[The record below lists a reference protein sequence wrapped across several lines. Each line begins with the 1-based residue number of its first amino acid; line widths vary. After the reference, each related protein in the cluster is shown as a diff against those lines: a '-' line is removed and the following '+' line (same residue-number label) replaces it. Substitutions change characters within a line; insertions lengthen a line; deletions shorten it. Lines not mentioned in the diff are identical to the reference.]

1 MTRPVRG
8 PGSGREP
15 RSRNTAR
22 AGVSCPT
29 MPGIDRWI
37 VLVLVGCIAAP
48 SANAA
53 PPPCVDTSPRPKP
66 RILATG
72 IAAIVEPPSP
82 ASPVFLGWGTPN
94 GHHHQLRRR
103 SLRPVDRGKGV
114 RIADDRY
121 QYRLECQNDCNSERR
136 TSLGRARGVV
146 RIDPKTGRRL
156 RLTRDY
162 HGIGNLLPYRDHVYW
177 GTFPHDHG
185 GGVYRVHRDGGP
197 TTEVWS
203 GDAVRDLLPY
213 PDGILVVA
221 ARSIVWI
228 PADGSAAQVV
238 SRGVQS
244 TAVLAG
250 DSFYVAEYGHPYWAS
265 PDAGFI
271 RRIPRDGRPP
281 MQLAEPLRWP
291 TAIAVHRDTVYFV
304 RQESGAI
311 WSVPATGGAV
321 RAVVTAN
328 TAPGQ
333 PCLHALGLWADDRG
347 LFLWYGLE
355 FLGGALYV
363 VPWATV
369 RARGRTPAE

>member
-15 RSRNTAR
+15 RPCNAAR
-22 AGVSCPT
+22 VTVSAWT

-37 VLVLVGCIAAP
+37 VLALVGCIAVPDA
-48 SANAA
+48 AAA
-53 PPPCVDTSPRPKP
+53 PPPCADTSPRPTP
-66 RILATG
+66 RVLGVGVI
-72 IAAIVEPPSP
+72 AIVETPSP
-82 ASPVFLGWGTPN
+82 TSPVFLGWGTPD

-103 SLRPVDRGKGV
+103 SLRAVDRGKGV
-114 RIADDRY
+114 RLADDRY
-121 QYRLECQNDCNSERR
+121 QYALACWHDCNSKRR
-136 TSLGRARGVV
+136 TSFGRARGIV
-146 RIDPKTGRRL
+146 RIDPRTRRQV
-156 RLTRDY
+156 RLTSDY
-162 HGIGNLLPYRDHVYW
+162 HGIGNVLPYRDHVYW

-185 GGVYRVHRDGGP
+185 GSVYRVHRDGGA
-197 TTEVWS
+197 TTEVWR

-213 PDGILVVA
+213 PDGILVIA
-221 ARSIVWI
+221 ERSIVWI

-271 RRIPRDGRPP
+271 RRIPRNGGPP
-281 MQLAEPLRWP
+281 VQLAGPMRWP
-291 TAIAVHRDTVYFV
+291 TAIAVRGDTVYFV

-311 WSVPATGGAV
+311 WSVPTTGGAV

-347 LFLWYGLE
+347 LFLWYGLDL
-355 FLGGALYV
+355 LGGALYF
-363 VPWATV
+363 VPWAAV
-369 RARGRTPAE
+369 RARGTTPAE